1 MWLCTPPTKYLAG
14 HSDVIA
20 GALITKSARLG
31 KQLHFQ
37 QFATGATLGP
47 IVVVLRDQNAAFT
60 YARHHENGE
69 SCCLFEHIQ
78 SKQSIFRI

>member
-1 MWLCTPPTKYLAG
+1 MWLCTPATKYLAG

-20 GALITKSARLG
+20 GALITKSAELG

-47 IVVVLRDQNAAFT
+47 MDS
-60 YARHHENGE
+60 Y
-69 SCCLFEHIQ
+69 S
-78 SKQSIFRI
+78 